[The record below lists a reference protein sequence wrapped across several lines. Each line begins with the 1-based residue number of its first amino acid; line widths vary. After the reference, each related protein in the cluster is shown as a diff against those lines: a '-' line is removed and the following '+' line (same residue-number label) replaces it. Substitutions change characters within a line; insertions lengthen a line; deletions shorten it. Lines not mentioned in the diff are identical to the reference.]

1 MRSGRATVGDPLPVQ
16 RYLEDVSVGDMF
28 EETQQPTHAQVVEF
42 LDITGLF
49 PGDARITDAETARA
63 AGLEAAIVP
72 GPMSASML
80 TRLVTDWMGPL
91 GRVLSLDVS
100 YRRAVWHDDRLR
112 CVALVTDV
120 NGDGDFEG
128 TGEGAVHLDVTL
140 ENERGEKP
148 VQGTAI
154 VVMPRRA

>member
-1 MRSGRATVGDPLPVQ
+1 MDDALTQRYFEEVAVGD
-16 RYLEDVSVGDMF
+16 EF
-28 EETQQPTHAQVVEF
+28 EEWQQPTSPHVAAFTAISGALAGDGRFHDHA
-42 LDITGLF
+42 
-49 PGDARITDAETARA
+49 AARA
-63 AGLEAAIVP
+63 AGLEKAIVP

-100 YRRAVWHDDRLR
+100 YRRPAYHDDRLR

-120 NGDGDFEG
+120 NGDGDYEG
-128 TGEGAVHLDVTL
+128 TGEGAVHLDVTM
-140 ENERGEKP
+140 ESERGDKP

-154 VVMPRRA
+154 VVMPRRG

>member
-1 MRSGRATVGDPLPVQ
+1 MNNVTDPLATQ
-16 RYLEDVSVGDMF
+16 HYFDDISVGDEF
-28 EETQQPTHAQVVEF
+28 EETQQPRLENVLAYIKTSRM
-42 LDITGLF
+42 LS
-49 PGDARITDAETARA
+49 GDGRFTDPERARA
-63 AGLEAAIVP
+63 IGLEKPIVP

-80 TRLVTDWMGPL
+80 TRFVTDWMGPL

-100 YRRAVWHDDRLR
+100 FRRPVQHDDLLR

-120 NGDGDFEG
+120 NGEGDFEG
-128 TGEGAVHLDVTL
+128 TGTGAVHLDVTL

-154 VVMPRRA
+154 VELPRRA

>member
-1 MRSGRATVGDPLPVQ
+1 MTNVMTGQRYFEDVAVGD
-16 RYLEDVSVGDMF
+16 EF
-28 EETQQPTHAQVVEF
+28 EQTQQPTREHVIAF
-42 LDITGLF
+42 I
-49 PGDARITDAETARA
+49 AA
-63 AGLEAAIVP
+63 AGLSDGGGRFTDPEKAKAIGLPKPILP

-100 YRRAVWHDDRLR
+100 FRRPVQHDDLLR

-128 TGEGAVHLDVTL
+128 TGSGAVHLDVTL
-140 ENERGEKP
+140 ENDRGEKP

-154 VVMPRRA
+154 VELPRRA

>member
-1 MRSGRATVGDPLPVQ
+1 MTDARLIQRYFEDVAVGD
-16 RYLEDVSVGDMF
+16 EF
-28 EETQQPTHAQVVEF
+28 EETQQPTAEHVIAF
-42 LDITGLF
+42 IAATGMPNGGGRF
-49 PGDARITDAETARA
+49 TDSERARA
-63 AGLEAAIVP
+63 LGLERAIVP

-100 YRRAVWHDDRLR
+100 YRRPVQHEDRLR

-120 NGDGDFEG
+120 DGEGDFEG
-128 TGEGAVHLDVTL
+128 TGAGVVHLDVML

-154 VVMPRRA
+154 VELPRRA

>member
-1 MRSGRATVGDPLPVQ
+1 MTNVLNGQRYFDDIAVGD
-16 RYLEDVSVGDMF
+16 EF
-28 EETQQPTHAQVVEF
+28 EETQQPTRDHVVAF
-42 LDITGLF
+42 IT
-49 PGDARITDAETARA
+49 A
-63 AGLEAAIVP
+63 AGLPDGGGRFTDPEKAKAAGLPNAIVP

-91 GRVLSLDVS
+91 GRVISLDVS
-100 YRRAVWHDDRLR
+100 FRRPVQHDDVLR

-128 TGEGAVHLDVTL
+128 TGSGAVHLDVTL

-148 VQGTAI
+148 VQGTA
-154 VVMPRRA
+154 VVELPRRA